1 MVLLQLVWSKTFK
14 NLYITNIRS
23 SAPELICF
31 AVHSCCAARLLL
43 QIYSL
48 DKQQPK
54 VFIMAECL
62 CVKQNGIFCLP
73 AGTERAACPYY
84 STKKKKNLFGT
95 KTSSSNKSWNK
106 MKIQSRER
114 EDSNR
119 TPQSIPQR
127 KVLSPST
134 LSVFCSGIAYSCPK
148 PSVFLSKGN
157 NFLMCLRSW
166 ISMWKH
172 NFQVFFIRIME
183 FYTVFFFFK
192 SGCFKKMPTFF
203 GRL

>member
-1 MVLLQLVWSKTFK
+1 MPILLYQ
-14 NLYITNIRS
+14 
-23 SAPELICF
+23 
-31 AVHSCCAARLLL
+31 
-43 QIYSL
+43 
-48 DKQQPK
+48 
-54 VFIMAECL
+54 
-62 CVKQNGIFCLP
+62 
-73 AGTERAACPYY
+73 
-84 STKKKKNLFGT
+84 KKKNLFGT

-148 PSVFLSKGN
+148 LFVFLSKGN

-183 FYTVFFFFK
+183 FYTDFFFSKVAASKKCQHFLE
-192 SGCFKKMPTFF
+192 GCKLDKTHEIFMFQKFPGYEHFSA
-203 GRL
+203 

>member
-1 MVLLQLVWSKTFK
+1 MPILLYQ
-14 NLYITNIRS
+14 
-23 SAPELICF
+23 
-31 AVHSCCAARLLL
+31 
-43 QIYSL
+43 
-48 DKQQPK
+48 
-54 VFIMAECL
+54 
-62 CVKQNGIFCLP
+62 
-73 AGTERAACPYY
+73 
-84 STKKKKNLFGT
+84 KKKNLFET

-183 FYTVFFFFK
+183 FYTDFFFSKVAASKKCQHFLEGCK
-192 SGCFKKMPTFF
+192 LDKTHEIFMFQKFSGYEHFSA
-203 GRL
+203 